1 MGNSILRKISRIVLT
16 MSNSVEIPPQGL
28 RPIIEKTIE
37 YVVRNGVSL
46 EAELRKRNLAGGNK
60 FGFLMSDH
68 PFNSYYRQQLNL
80 KLNAEEIETLRI
92 LRMKEKKK
100 KCSKRKSC
108 KKSNHY

>member
-1 MGNSILRKISRIVLT
+1 MGNLNNTLNYFMNRN
-16 MSNSVEIPPQGL
+16 MNQPPKGL
-28 RPIIEKTIE
+28 KPIIEKTIE

-46 EAELRKRNLAGGNK
+46 EAELRKRNAAGGNK
-60 FGFLMSDH
+60 FGFLMPNH